1 MWLWLIVLV
10 VLILLVVHVVIV
22 SSIEFAGMLERWKM
36 AFTKVVFAVVGIVGT
51 ILVVLLVKQLRLLLV
66 VLVFGIGIG
75 IGILVFWYCVG
86 MRYAKGSYF
95 VTVPAHNTLAHNTH

>member
-1 MWLWLIVLV
+1 
-10 VLILLVVHVVIV
+10 
-22 SSIEFAGMLERWKM
+22 M

-75 IGILVFWYCVG
+75 ILVFWYCVG
-86 MRYAKGSYF
+86 MRSVCGMRRVRTS
-95 VTVPAHNTLAHNTH
+95 